1 MVLRLTLILLLIM
14 TINVATAKEVQCLA
28 DMAYI
33 EARGEGSRGIKAVND
48 VMFNRIKSPKFPST
62 VCSNYYK
69 RGQYERAGAINK
81 TPGVRQTEAYK
92 RVLNQVS
99 SEYKSFING
108 THKDSVNGALFFNAT
123 GNNPIRDVS
132 YRMRLGSHHFYR

>member
-33 EARGEGSRGIKAVND
+33 EARGEGSRGIKAVTD
-48 VMFNRIKSPKFPST
+48 VMFNRIKSPKFPSA

-81 TPGVRQTEAYK
+81 TPGVRQTEAYLTRDLGIRLEIPSETFLNI
-92 RVLNQVS
+92 RVTDSPRSKILSVS
-99 SEYKSFING
+99 
-108 THKDSVNGALFFNAT
+108 
-123 GNNPIRDVS
+123 
-132 YRMRLGSHHFYR
+132 

>member
-69 RGQYERAGAINK
+69 RGQCQQLRPKGRGLQK
-81 TPGVRQTEAYK
+81 P
-92 RVLNQVS
+92 S
-99 SEYKSFING
+99 
-108 THKDSVNGALFFNAT
+108 
-123 GNNPIRDVS
+123 
-132 YRMRLGSHHFYR
+132 